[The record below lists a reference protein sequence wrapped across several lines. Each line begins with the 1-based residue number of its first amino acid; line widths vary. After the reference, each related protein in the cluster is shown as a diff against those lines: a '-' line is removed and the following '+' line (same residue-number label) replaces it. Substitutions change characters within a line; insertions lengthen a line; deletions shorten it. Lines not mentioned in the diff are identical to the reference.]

1 MPVPMEVHVI
11 PVQGAKRLAL
21 IYVED
26 RRADIVDGWNPADV
40 NKAVQNVINFCF
52 RKGFPT
58 KGATP
63 GRVQASQVTLK
74 FFNHGGG
81 VCGEVRTFG
90 RKDGQ
95 SREITSQCPAGW
107 GKVAVAAAPRATAAA
122 ARPATAAAPAKPA
135 AAPAAAPAPA
145 TGLQYDRGALFG
157 GKAATKAQLLKE
169 LRAGGIKIVKSSV
182 QGKDVFVMVAAASWT
197 KLKSLRSDF
206 DVADSD
212 EMSGHGGGG
221 KGFTAESRAK
231 AAATRKKNA
240 KAKAVAAALKSPEM
254 VAARQRGRDKAKATK
269 AKAEEAAR
277 LNRAAAFADLASVP
291 EKKSGSRKGGRRPTV
306 AAASA
311 GSISPVDFLTGLL
324 PAAKSA
330 AKSAATAAKSAVK
343 SAAKAASGGRAPNAW
358 NAFSSQY
365 RAAHPGAKMPAIRK
379 AYAAATSK

>member
-107 GKVAVAAAPRATAAA
+107 GKVAVAAAPRTPAAA
-122 ARPATAAAPAKPA
+122 AEPAVAAAKPA

-231 AAATRKKNA
+231 AAVTRKKNA
-240 KAKAVAAALKSPEM
+240 KIKAAAAALKSPEM
-254 VAARQRGRDKAKATK
+254 VAARQRGRDKAKAAK
-269 AKAEEAAR
+269 AKAEAAASAPAKAEAA
-277 LNRAAAFADLASVP
+277 ASAP
-291 EKKSGSRKGGRRPTV
+291 AKKTRGGRRPTV

-311 GSISPVDFLTGLL
+311 GSISPADFLTGLL

-330 AKSAATAAKSAVK
+330 AKSAATAAKSAAK
-343 SAAKAASGGRAPNAW
+343 SAVKAASGGRAPNAW